1 MRYDSSMG
9 RSVARYE
16 SKGSKLL
23 FNKSHIKK
31 VGAGRS
37 PVPLESA
44 LNLVRRKSPCGAHYT
59 YACCAR
65 SNDHLFYFY
74 DGADD
79 STGFGRKSVAL
90 FSQLF
95 RAANLRVCN
104 AANIRARRQKLAP
117 QTLPS
122 RNFSSH
128 LPGRE
133 DARKISAIVSKRY
146 MYTPPPCTVWLC
158 GDDCDTYAR

>member
-1 MRYDSSMG
+1 MSTQQLVTYKTQRSLCHPWIETQPHTPSIEFLMRYDSSMG

-31 VGAGRS
+31 VGSGRS
-37 PVPLESA
+37 PVTLESA

-104 AANIRARRQKLAP
+104 AANIRARRQKLGP
-117 QTLPS
+117 QELP
-122 RNFSSH
+122 
-128 LPGRE
+128 
-133 DARKISAIVSKRY
+133 
-146 MYTPPPCTVWLC
+146 
-158 GDDCDTYAR
+158 